1 MGRRVR
7 DDGIAIGEVEP
18 GPRNAISDVPGITVG
33 HVTVIHDEPVARTG
47 VTVVVPPEV
56 HIPAGMAVLNGCGE
70 LTGSHGIREW
80 GLLDSP
86 VYLTSTHAVGRIYDG
101 AVAVAVAA
109 EPEIGV
115 TEDVVVPCV
124 GECDDSWLS
133 EARVV
138 HVEAADA
145 GRAVA
150 TAAADFDEGAVGAG
164 TGMVCF
170 DWKGGIGSASRRVG
184 DVTIGVLVLANFG
197 SWPWL
202 RVDGVPVGR
211 MLGDPDAG
219 PNEPA
224 GSCIVVVATDAPLTP
239 PQLERVARRTGLGL
253 ARIGSSG
260 DHGSGEIFVAC
271 STSQE
276 RSYPDRGL
284 NPIFRATVDATEEA
298 VLSALWEAVDTTGRV
313 GRVVRALPH
322 DEVLRLYRG
331 RGR

>member
-1 MGRRVR
+1 
-7 DDGIAIGEVEP
+7 
-18 GPRNAISDVPGITVG
+18 
-33 HVTVIHDEPVARTG
+33 
-47 VTVVVPPEV
+47 
-56 HIPAGMAVLNGCGE
+56 MAVLNGCGE

-80 GLLDSP
+80 GLLDTP

-101 AVAVAVAA
+101 AVAVAVEADA
-109 EPEIGV
+109 EIGV

-124 GECDDSWLS
+124 GECDDSRLS

-150 TAAADFDEGAVGAG
+150 SAAADFAEGAVGAG

-184 DVTIGVLVLANFG
+184 DATIGVLVLTNFG

-211 MLGDPDAG
+211 MLGDPHAG
-219 PNEPA
+219 PEEPA
-224 GSCIVVVATDAPLTP
+224 GSCIVVVATDAPLTA

-253 ARIGSSG
+253 ARTGSTA
-260 DHGSGEIFVAC
+260 DHGSGEIFVAF
-271 STSQE
+271 STSHA
-276 RSYPDRGL
+276 RSYPDREL

-298 VLSALWEAVDTTGRV
+298 VLSSLWEATDTTGRL

-322 DEVLRLYRG
+322 QEVLRLYRG